1 MSKSLQL
8 QLIDSEKI
16 TDPLSSKG
24 KLLVAAA
31 KLFRQKGY
39 EKTTVRDL
47 AAALGIQSGSL
58 FYHYKSKEAI
68 LKAVMQDTIVYTTEK
83 LIQALQP
90 FTKPRERLLA
100 LITAE
105 LDSINGD
112 TEEAMA
118 VLVFEWQALS
128 PESQAELLT
137 LRQNYENLWL
147 QTLQQ
152 AKDDGIITTE
162 PALTRRLLVGSL
174 SWSRHWYDP
183 QGDMTISQLA
193 EQVVNLITS

>member
-58 FYHYKSKEAI
+58 FYHYKKKEAI
-68 LKAVMQDTIVYTTEK
+68 LKAVMQDTIV
-83 LIQALQP
+83 
-90 FTKPRERLLA
+90 
-100 LITAE
+100 
-105 LDSINGD
+105 
-112 TEEAMA
+112 
-118 VLVFEWQALS
+118 
-128 PESQAELLT
+128 
-137 LRQNYENLWL
+137 
-147 QTLQQ
+147 
-152 AKDDGIITTE
+152 
-162 PALTRRLLVGSL
+162 
-174 SWSRHWYDP
+174 
-183 QGDMTISQLA
+183 
-193 EQVVNLITS
+193 